1 MNARAALQVLYNR
14 GVEVRL
20 INDGVKL
27 RGVELLSAD
36 ELDYLRKMKSDIIAE
51 LKSAVSRVIKKSCC
65 ICSDTHA
72 PFGVMYSWRDP
83 DKAQWYCPNHYKENC
98 P

>member
-1 MNARAALQVLYNR
+1 MNARTALQALYNR

-27 RGVELLSAD
+27 RGVELLSDD
-36 ELDYLRKMKSDIIAE
+36 ELADLRKIKSDIIAE
-51 LKSAVSRVIKKSCC
+51 LKSVASCVIQKSCC
-65 ICSDTHA
+65 ICGDVHA

-83 DKAQWYCPNHYKENC
+83 DTARWYCSDHYKKDC
-98 P
+98 

>member
-1 MNARAALQVLYNR
+1 MNARTALQALYNR

-27 RGVELLSAD
+27 RGVELLSED
-36 ELDYLRKMKSDIIAE
+36 ELEYLRKMKSDIITE
-51 LKSAVSRVIKKSCC
+51 LKSAASRIINNSCC
-65 ICSDTHA
+65 ICGDSHA
-72 PFGVMYSWRDP
+72 PFGVMYSWQDP
-83 DKAQWYCPNHYKENC
+83 DKAQWYCTNHYKENC